1 MPREDR
7 RIIFDLNETYKG
19 LYTLSQK
26 QDDAP
31 QMIAGTIES
40 ISISSDDANNIEVL
54 IVNPQVN
61 EKAKII
67 YSRDFVAAALMVL
80 CRSENIPLPRKA
92 AKTVMI
98 DSERVILR
106 VMI

>member
-31 QMIAGTIES
+31 KLMAGAIKS
-40 ISISSDDANNIEVL
+40 ISISPDDANNIDVI
-54 IVNPQVN
+54 IVNPQIG
-61 EKAKII
+61 EKSKIT

-80 CRSENIPLPRKA
+80 CRAESIPLPRKA

-98 DSERVILR
+98 DSDRVILR
-106 VMI
+106 VMV